1 MIRRVCEVSE
11 RTVVVLNVGN
21 IIDMSWVEKYHPQ
34 AVLYAWQG
42 GQEGGNGV
50 ADFEVVVI
58 ADVLEVSVDWLL
70 GKE

>member
-1 MIRRVCEVSE
+1 MICRVCEVSKC
-11 RTVVVLNVGN
+11 TVVVLNVGN

-50 ADFEVVVI
+50 AD
-58 ADVLEVSVDWLL
+58 VLT
-70 GKE
+70 GKCVHVGS